1 MIWQLSQIE
10 LDFWETG
17 QVHIA
22 NPDDFTILIKAI
34 RNGNKEG
41 YAAVD
46 DFEIV
51 ETNSILCQAWEI
63 GKFDKFFGEISRS
76 IQRSDQ

>member
-51 ETNSILCQAWEI
+51 KNEECEI
-63 GKFDKFFGEISRS
+63 FP
-76 IQRSDQ
+76 SDAKPPSPITTTIVSTKIYHD